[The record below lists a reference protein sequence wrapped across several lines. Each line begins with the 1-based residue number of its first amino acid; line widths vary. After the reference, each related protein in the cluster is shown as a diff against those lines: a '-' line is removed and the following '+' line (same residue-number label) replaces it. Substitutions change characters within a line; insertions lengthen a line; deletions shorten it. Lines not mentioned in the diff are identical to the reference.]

1 MNEPELTIT
10 GNLVE
15 APELRFTQS
24 GTPVANFTIASTP
37 RRYDKQQG
45 GYVDGEA
52 LFMRCSVWRGQA
64 ENAAESLGKGMRVVA
79 TGTLHQ
85 RSWETPEGQKRS
97 AVELHVTDV
106 GPSLKFAQ
114 AAVTKRGGAP
124 GSGPSLAPHPDDG
137 WGPAPQTDQA
147 PF

>member
-64 ENAAESLGKGMRVVA
+64 ENAAESLGKGMRVIA

-97 AVELHVTDV
+97 AVELQVNDV

-114 AAVTKRGGAP
+114 AAVTKTGGHGGGGFAAP
-124 GSGPSLAPHPDDG
+124 QQSDPWGSS
-137 WGPAPQTDQA
+137 PQTDKA